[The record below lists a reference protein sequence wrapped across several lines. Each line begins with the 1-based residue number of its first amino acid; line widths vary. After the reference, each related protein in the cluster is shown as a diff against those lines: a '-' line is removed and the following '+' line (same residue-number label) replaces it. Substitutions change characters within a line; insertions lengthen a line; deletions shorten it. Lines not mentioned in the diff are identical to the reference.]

1 MRFVLRGFVF
11 IWLLT
16 GLVACDSKQ
25 ESANVEEQRYYFL
38 EALRQVE
45 SGGRKLQLADISQ
58 VQMSEALSNLDD
70 GLKLAFQVERSFLD
84 EIDLRLG
91 KNFERYFIKG
101 VENYRIGI
109 EAADKSQQMAGLQ
122 LLQQWSRFWLTA
134 QSTILAQLNPE

>member
-70 GLKLAFQVERSFLD
+70 GLKLAFQVERAFLD

>member
-1 MRFVLRGFVF
+1 MRLVLISFVF
-11 IWLLT
+11 IWLLL
-16 GLVACDSKQ
+16 GLISCDSRQDDAKI
-25 ESANVEEQRYYFL
+25 EEQRYYFL

-45 SGGRKLQLADISQ
+45 NGGQKLQLADMSQ
-58 VQMSEALSNLDD
+58 AQMSEALGNLDD

-84 EIDLRLG
+84 ELDLRLG

-122 LLQQWSRFWLTA
+122 LLQQWSRFWQTA
-134 QSTILAQLNPE
+134 QSTILAQLNPQ